1 MNRIKQRVQILL
13 LTFEKSFHEEPLDEI
28 IEMAELVR
36 DLETDEFIRSSVIG
50 IFDNIEQIDLLI
62 TEHLIGWK
70 LNRVSKVS
78 LAILRI
84 AIYEMLYCDDI
95 PVSVSINEAV
105 ELAKTYCG
113 DEDPSYINGVLGA
126 IAKKINRTEQY
137 GKAKDFN
144 GYTAK
149 SLCKVAP

>member
-13 LTFEKSFHEEPLDEI
+13 LTFEKSFHEEPLSEI
-28 IEMAELVR
+28 IEMAEQVR

-50 IFDNIEQIDLLI
+50 IYENIEQIDLMI

-84 AIYEMLYCDDI
+84 AVYEMLYCEDI
-95 PVSVSINEAV
+95 PISVSINEAV

-126 IAKKINRTEQY
+126 ISKKINRDE
-137 GKAKDFN
+137 
-144 GYTAK
+144 
-149 SLCKVAP
+149 

>member
-1 MNRIKQRVQILL
+1 MHFKDEKMNRIKQRVQILL
-13 LTFEKSFHEEPLDEI
+13 LTFEKSFHEEPLSEI
-28 IEMAELVR
+28 IEMAEQVR

-50 IFDNIEQIDLLI
+50 IYENIEQIDLMI

-84 AIYEMLYCDDI
+84 AVYEMLYCEDI
-95 PVSVSINEAV
+95 PISVSINEAV

-126 IAKKINRTEQY
+126 ISKKINRDE
-137 GKAKDFN
+137 
-144 GYTAK
+144 
-149 SLCKVAP
+149 

>member
-1 MNRIKQRVQILL
+1 LHFKDEKMNRIKQRVQILL
-13 LTFEKSFHEEPLDEI
+13 LTFEKSFHEEPLSEI
-28 IEMAELVR
+28 IEMAEQVR

-50 IFDNIEQIDLLI
+50 IYENIEQIDLMI

-84 AIYEMLYCDDI
+84 AVYEMLYCEDI
-95 PVSVSINEAV
+95 PISVSINEAV

-126 IAKKINRTEQY
+126 ISKKINRDE
-137 GKAKDFN
+137 
-144 GYTAK
+144 
-149 SLCKVAP
+149 